1 MMTAKTHAK
10 TQAETHAKTP
20 AWTVV
25 IPVKG
30 TALAKSRLGI
40 AEPDRGELALAFAV
54 DTVSA
59 ALAAV
64 RVGTVIVVTASD
76 VVDRRMHNLGART
89 VRETSPAGLNPAIE
103 LGLDAARS
111 HTPHAPVAVLL
122 GDLPALDPA
131 DLDAAL
137 ESALDH
143 PMAMVADA
151 EGVGTV
157 MVTALRVIHHK
168 ISFGNG
174 SRAAHLAAGYIEL
187 DVDAGSGLRR
197 DVDTLADLDDARQ
210 AMRDDSATRDDRAG
224 ASRLGAATRRA
235 LERSA
240 GAPASLP

>member
-1 MMTAKTHAK
+1 MTG
-10 TQAETHAKTP
+10 TQNALTGTQNALTSTQN
-20 AWTVV
+20 ARWTVV

-40 AEPDRGELALAFAV
+40 AEPDRGDLAMAFAV

-59 ALAAV
+59 ALAAE

-76 VVDRRMHNLGART
+76 VVDRRMHNLGALT

-103 LGLDAARS
+103 LGLDAAQS

-137 ESALDH
+137 QSALDH

-157 MVTALRVIHHK
+157 MVTALRVIHHH
-168 ISFGNG
+168 IRFGDG
-174 SRAAHLAAGYIEL
+174 SRAAHLAEGYVEL
-187 DVDAGSGLRR
+187 DVDVGSGLRR
-197 DVDTLADLDDARQ
+197 DVDTLADLDDARH
-210 AMRDDSATRDDRAG
+210 ATRDAT
-224 ASRLGAATRRA
+224 RLGAATRLV

-240 GAPASLP
+240 GSPASLP

>member
-1 MMTAKTHAK
+1 MMTVETHVE
-10 TQAETHAKTP
+10 THAETHAESP

-40 AEPDRGELALAFAV
+40 AEPDRGDLAMAFAV

-59 ALAAV
+59 ALAAE

-76 VVDRRMHNLGART
+76 VVDRRMHNLGAVT
-89 VRETSPAGLNPAIE
+89 VRETIPNGLNPAIE
-103 LGLDAARS
+103 LGLETARS
-111 HTPHAPVAVLL
+111 ISVNAPVAVLL

-131 DLDAAL
+131 ELDAAL
-137 ESALDH
+137 DRALDH

-157 MVTALRVIHHK
+157 MVTALRVIHHH
-168 ISFGNG
+168 IRFGHG
-174 SRAAHLAAGYIEL
+174 SRAAHLAEGYVEL
-187 DVDAGSGLRR
+187 DVDAVSGLRR
-197 DVDTLADLDDARQ
+197 DVDTLADLDDARH
-210 AMRDDSATRDDRAG
+210 ATRDAT
-224 ASRLGAATRRA
+224 RLGAATRLV

-240 GAPASLP
+240 GSPASLP